1 MNYEQ
6 LHSPAA
12 RTVTSLR
19 PIPMDA
25 KCAACG
31 RRNGMH
37 RVNTFQCPNPAWRTG
52 NGQPQ
57 WLTGTFTEAPL
68 TAPRGEKS

>member
-1 MNYEQ
+1 MNYHQ

-12 RTVTSLR
+12 RTVQTVR

-25 KCAACG
+25 PCALCQ
-31 RRNGMH
+31 RRYGMH
-37 RVNTFQCPNPAWRTG
+37 RTQTYQCPNPLWSTG

-57 WLTGTFTEAPL
+57 WLSATFK
-68 TAPRGEKS
+68 EKA